1 MLRMFG
7 VGSLQVHLTMRRPR
21 AVTTTLLLI
30 CVSVSAWSVTAHEHT
45 HACVDERL
53 RICLSVLSEKLLN
66 NILER
71 TRLRWMHITVSCV
84 AHQEPIT
91 KAVED

>member
-7 VGSLQVHLTMRRPR
+7 AGSLQVHLTMRRPR
-21 AVTTTLLLI
+21 AVTTTVFLI
-30 CVSVSAWSVTAHEHT
+30 RVSVSAWSVTAHEHT

-53 RICLSVLSEKLLN
+53 RICLSVLREKLLN
-66 NILER
+66 ILKR
-71 TRLRWMHITVSCV
+71 TRSRWMHITVPCV

>member
-7 VGSLQVHLTMRRPR
+7 AGSLQVHLTMRRPR

-30 CVSVSAWSVTAHEHT
+30 RVSASAWSVTAHEHT

-53 RICLSVLSEKLLN
+53 RICLSVLREKLLN
-66 NILER
+66 ILKR
-71 TRLRWMHITVSCV
+71 TRSRWMHITVSCV